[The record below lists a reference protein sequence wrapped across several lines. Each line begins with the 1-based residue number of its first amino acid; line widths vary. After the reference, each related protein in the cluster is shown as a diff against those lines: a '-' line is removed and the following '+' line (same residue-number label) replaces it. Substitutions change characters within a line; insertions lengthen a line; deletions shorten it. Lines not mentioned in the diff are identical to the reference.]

1 MTRVVSRG
9 NVMKLSQTVPLA
21 ARALLRNKTR
31 SFLTMLGVIIGVASV
46 ISMVTVGEGAKA
58 RVASVFDAMG
68 TNLLIVLSGS
78 TSSGGMMGGF
88 GSMPT
93 LTWSDLAS
101 IRRDAGAV
109 RAAAPVLT
117 TKVTILSDDANWTTA
132 IAGTS
137 PEYLQIRAWKI
148 ARGSGFGDTDV
159 ESGNKVIVLGE
170 TVVTR
175 LFGAGVDAVGKI
187 VRLRSIPF
195 TVIGVLQ
202 RKGQSPIGQDYDDV
216 AITPYSTFQAKIQ
229 GSIGKYV
236 PGIIAVSAIS
246 PDDTYRAQAEIAT
259 ILRDNHHLLSS
270 AEDDFM
276 IRNLTELA
284 SAQQQG
290 TKALT
295 GLLAAIAAVSLVV
308 GGIGIMNIMLVSVTE
323 RTREIGLRMAIG
335 ATPAQVLVQFLV
347 ESVALSM
354 TGGFIGVALG
364 MTAARVVATR
374 LGLSASVRVDMAAI
388 SFLFSALVGVS
399 FGFYPARRASRLD
412 PIEAL
417 RSE

>member
-1 MTRVVSRG
+1 
-9 NVMKLSQTVPLA
+9 MKFSQTVPLA

-58 RVASVFDAMG
+58 RVAGVFAAMG

-93 LTWSDLAS
+93 LTWEDLRA
-101 IRRDAGAV
+101 IRRDARAV
-109 RAAAPVLT
+109 RVAAPVLSS
-117 TKVTILSDDANWTTA
+117 KVTLRSEDANWTTA
-132 IAGTS
+132 VVGTT
-137 PEYLQIRAWKI
+137 PEYFQIRALTI
-148 ARGSGFGDTDV
+148 ARGSPFSDADV
-159 ESGNKVIVLGE
+159 DSGGKVVVLGE

-175 LFGAGVDAVGKI
+175 LFGAGVDPVGRTI
-187 VRLRSIPF
+187 RLRGVPF
-195 TVIGVLQ
+195 SVIGTLQ
-202 RKGQSPIGQDYDDV
+202 RKGQSPMGQDYDDV
-216 AITPYSTFQAKIQ
+216 AMLPVSTFQAKIQ
-229 GSIGKYV
+229 GALGKYV

-246 PDDTYRAQAEIAT
+246 PDDTYRAQAQIIG
-259 ILRDNHHLLSS
+259 ILRDNHRLTS
-270 AEDDFM
+270 ATEDDFSV
-276 IRNLTELA
+276 RNLTELA
-284 SAQQQG
+284 TAQEQG

-295 GLLAAIAAVSLVV
+295 GLLAAIAVVSLVV

-335 ATPAQVLVQFLV
+335 ATPGQVLLQFLV
-347 ESVALSM
+347 EAVALAT
-354 TGGFIGVALG
+354 TGGVIGVTLG
-364 MTAARVVATR
+364 VVLARVVAER
-374 LGLSASVRVDMAAI
+374 LSLPRALRVDMALV
-388 SFLFSALVGVS
+388 SFCFSALVGVV
-399 FGFYPARRASRLD
+399 FGFYPARRASRLN

>member
-1 MTRVVSRG
+1 MKVSQA
-9 NVMKLSQTVPLA
+9 LPLA

-58 RVASVFDAMG
+58 RVAGVFDAMG

-78 TSSGGMMGGF
+78 TSGGGMMGGF

-93 LTWSDLAS
+93 LTWSDLQS
-101 IRRDAGAV
+101 IRRDARAV
-109 RAAAPVLT
+109 RMAAPVLSA
-117 TKVTILSDDANWTTA
+117 KVTLLSEDSNWTTA
-132 IAGTS
+132 VVGTT
-137 PEYLQIRAWKI
+137 PEYFTIRALI
-148 ARGSGFGDTDV
+148 LAHGSAFSDADV
-159 ESGNKVIVLGE
+159 DSGNKVIVLGE
-170 TVVTR
+170 TVVSR
-175 LFGAGVDAVGKI
+175 VFGAGADAVGRT
-187 VRLRSIPF
+187 VRLRSVPF

-202 RKGQSPIGQDYDDV
+202 RKGQSPMGQDYDDV
-216 AITPYSTFQAKIQ
+216 ALLPVSAFQAKIQ
-229 GSIGKYV
+229 GSLGKFV

-246 PDDTYRAQAEIAT
+246 PSDTYRAQREIAS

-270 AEDDFM
+270 AEDDFSV
-276 IRNLTELA
+276 RNLTELA

-290 TKALT
+290 TQALT
-295 GLLAAIAAVSLVV
+295 GLLAAIAVVSLVV

-335 ATPAQVLVQFLV
+335 ATPGQVLLQFLV
-347 ESVALSM
+347 EAIALSM
-354 TGGFIGVALG
+354 TGGLIGVALG
-364 MTAARVVATR
+364 VTLAQLVTIR
-374 LGLSASVRVDMAAI
+374 LGLPHSLRLDMAAV
-388 SFLFSALVGVS
+388 SFCFSALVGVL
-399 FGFYPARRASRLD
+399 FGFYPARRASRLN

>member
-1 MTRVVSRG
+1 
-9 NVMKLSQTVPLA
+9 MKFSQTVPLA

-58 RVASVFDAMG
+58 RVAGVFAAMG

-93 LTWSDLAS
+93 LTWEDLRA
-101 IRRDAGAV
+101 IRRDARAV
-109 RAAAPVLT
+109 SVAAPVLSS
-117 TKVTILSDDANWTTA
+117 KVTLRSEDANWTTA
-132 IAGTS
+132 VVGTT
-137 PEYLQIRAWKI
+137 PEYFQIRALTI
-148 ARGSGFGDTDV
+148 ARGSPFSDADV
-159 ESGNKVIVLGE
+159 DSGGKVVVLGE

-175 LFGAGVDAVGKI
+175 LFGAGVDPVGRTI
-187 VRLRSIPF
+187 RLRGVPF
-195 TVIGVLQ
+195 SVIGTLQ
-202 RKGQSPIGQDYDDV
+202 RKGQSPMGQDYDDV
-216 AITPYSTFQAKIQ
+216 AMLPVSTFQAKIQ
-229 GSIGKYV
+229 GALGKYV

-246 PDDTYRAQAEIAT
+246 PDDTYRAQAQIIG
-259 ILRDNHHLLSS
+259 ILRDNHRLTS
-270 AEDDFM
+270 ATEDDFSV
-276 IRNLTELA
+276 RNLTELA
-284 SAQQQG
+284 AAQEQG

-295 GLLAAIAAVSLVV
+295 GLLAAIAVVSLVV

-335 ATPAQVLVQFLV
+335 ATPGQVLLQFLV
-347 ESVALSM
+347 EAVALAT
-354 TGGFIGVALG
+354 TGGVIGVTLG
-364 MTAARVVATR
+364 VVLARVVAER
-374 LGLSASVRVDMAAI
+374 LSLPRALRVDMALV
-388 SFLFSALVGVS
+388 SFCFSALVGVV
-399 FGFYPARRASRLD
+399 FGFYPARRASRLN

>member
-1 MTRVVSRG
+1 
-9 NVMKLSQTVPLA
+9 MKISQTVPLA

-58 RVASVFDAMG
+58 RVAGVFDAMG

-78 TSSGGMMGGF
+78 TSGGGMMGGF
-88 GSMPT
+88 GSLPT
-93 LTWSDLAS
+93 LTWSDLAA
-101 IRRDAGAV
+101 IRKDARAV
-109 RAAAPVLT
+109 RVAAPVLSS
-117 TKVTILSDDANWTTA
+117 KVTILSEDANWTSA
-132 IAGTS
+132 IVGTS
-137 PEYLQIRAWKI
+137 PEYLQIRAWHI
-148 ARGSGFGDTDV
+148 ARGSGFGDSDV
-159 ESGNKVIVLGE
+159 ESGNKVIILGE
-170 TVVTR
+170 TVVTK
-175 LFGAGVDAVGKI
+175 LFGAGVDAVGRT
-187 VRLRSIPF
+187 VRLRSVPF

-202 RKGQSPIGQDYDDV
+202 RKGQSPMGQDYDDV
-216 AITPYSTFQAKIQ
+216 ALTPFTTFQAKIQ

-236 PGIIAVSAIS
+236 PGIIAVSALS
-246 PDDTYRAQAEIAT
+246 PSDTYRAQTEIAA

-270 AEDDFM
+270 AEDDFS

-284 SAQQQG
+284 TAQQQG
-290 TKALT
+290 TQALT
-295 GLLAAIAAVSLVV
+295 GLLAAIATVSLVV

-335 ATPAQVLVQFLV
+335 ATPAQVLLQFLV
-347 ESVALSM
+347 ESVALST
-354 TGGFIGVALG
+354 TGGLIGVALG
-364 MTAARVVATR
+364 MTAARLVATR
-374 LGLSASVRVDMAAI
+374 LGLQSSIRVDTAAV
-388 SFLFSALVGVS
+388 SFFFSALVGGA